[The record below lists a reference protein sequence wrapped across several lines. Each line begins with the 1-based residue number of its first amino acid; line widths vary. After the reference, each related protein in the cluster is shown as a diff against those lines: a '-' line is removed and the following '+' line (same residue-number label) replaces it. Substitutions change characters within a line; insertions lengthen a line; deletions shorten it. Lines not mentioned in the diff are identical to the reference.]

1 MGLVSFTPGSIVYS
15 GKDRYEVVATSDLK
29 NVLVKKSDTGEN
41 KILPVA
47 SLRSTPEEDS
57 PADSGI
63 STVGHIDDKLWALA
77 LWRQEVIKPLLKNG
91 RTKSEVI
98 ARAKHFEVSPVTVY
112 RWIADFETTGTTS
125 ALVPK
130 YDQRGGSGK
139 TRFNKN
145 GEEIISATLTKLY
158 LNKQQ
163 LKPTKVYDEIKRLFS
178 LAKLTPPHM
187 NTMINR
193 IKTFSNREVAAARKG
208 KKWSQDHFE
217 EKTGHYPGGK
227 YPLDVIQID
236 HTMLD
241 VHIVDEKHREVLDR
255 PWLTVAI
262 DVFSRVIVGFYI
274 YPDHPSYFSV
284 SQCLANA
291 FLPKDKFLRSVN
303 VEGNWD
309 VWGRP
314 FSIFAD
320 NAWEFQ
326 GVNLKRVCAEYDT
339 ILEWRPVKH
348 PEYGGHIE
356 RLCGTLNNEIHSL
369 PGTTF
374 SNIQAK
380 GQAYNSEKE
389 AVMTIA
395 ELEHWFTDLV
405 VNTYHKRPHSGIN
418 DMSPMAKYEMGIRG
432 DDTTPGTGLP
442 TAFEDEDRLRISLYP
457 HYMRSVRRDGIVI
470 ENVHYYHD
478 VLRKWIN
485 ASKGSRK
492 RLFEVNYNPRDMSVV
507 YFYDPELKKYF
518 PIPYRNMTHKPL
530 TLWDITAEKKYLHE
544 QGMKTIDEASIFRS
558 YERRMHIV
566 ENSTE
571 KTKQARKES
580 RKRTEVR
587 EFHKRKHKQ
596 ETQPAEHSKNGNNVS
611 NVADAGQDKKS
622 IFTDLLK
629 NARPFEGIK
638 VIHRKSERGS
648 DGDEG

>member
-1 MGLVSFTPGSIVYS
+1 MGLVSFTPGSIVYV
-15 GKDRYEVVATSDLK
+15 GKDRYEIVATYDLK
-29 NVLVKKSDTGEN
+29 NVLAKSDTGEQ

-47 SLRSTPEEDS
+47 YLRSSPEEDN
-57 PADSGI
+57 PADNGI
-63 STVGHIDDKLWALA
+63 STVGHVDDKLWAIA
-77 LWRQEVIKPLLKNG
+77 IWRFEVIKPLLKDG
-91 RTKSEVI
+91 RTKNEVI
-98 ARAKHFEVSPVTVY
+98 ARAKHFDISPVTVY
-112 RWIADFETTGTTS
+112 RWISDFETTGTTS

-130 YDQRGGSGK
+130 YDQRGGAGK
-139 TRFNKN
+139 TRIANN
-145 GEEIISATLTKLY
+145 REEIIRETLKKLY

-163 LKPTKVYDEIKRLFS
+163 LKPKKVHNEIKRLFS
-178 LAKLTPPHM
+178 IAKLTPPHL
-187 NTMINR
+187 NTIINR
-193 IKTFSNREVAAARKG
+193 IKKFSNKQVASARKG
-208 KKWSQDHFE
+208 KKWSQDHYE

-236 HTMLD
+236 HTRLD
-241 VHIVDEKHREVLDR
+241 AILVDEKHREVTDR

-274 YPDHPSYFSV
+274 YPDHSSYFSV
-284 SQCLANA
+284 SQCLTNA

-303 VEGNWD
+303 VEGSWD
-309 VWGRP
+309 VWGKP
-314 FSIFAD
+314 HSIFAD
-320 NAWEFQ
+320 NAWEFR
-326 GVNLKRVCAEYDT
+326 GLDLKRVCAEYEI

-356 RLCGTLNNEIHSL
+356 RLCGTLNGEIHSL

-389 AVMTIA
+389 AVMTIS
-395 ELEHWFTDLV
+395 ELERWFTDLV
-405 VNTYHKRPHSGIN
+405 VNTYHKRSHAGIN

-432 DDTTPGTGLP
+432 DDTMPGTGLP
-442 TAFEDEDRLRISLYP
+442 AAFEDEDRLRISLYP

-485 ASKGSRK
+485 TSEGSRK
-492 RLFEVNYNPRDMSVV
+492 RLFEVNYNPRDMSIV

-544 QGMKTIDEASIFRS
+544 QGMKTIDEDSIFRS
-558 YERRMHIV
+558 YERRMNMV

-587 EFHKRKHKQ
+587 EFHKRKHTQ
-596 ETQPAEHSKNGNNVS
+596 ETHSVEPSKNGNDVS
-611 NVADAGQDKKS
+611 NAADVGHAKKS

-629 NARPFEGIK
+629 NAKPFEGIK
-638 VIHRKSERGS
+638 VIHRKTEGGP
-648 DGDEG
+648 DGDKG